1 MINGLDEKKNGWV
14 GMCMDGWKVQQF
26 VPEEGGYSCPV
37 VKSSLE
43 SAKADVPSLNPQ
55 EAQVQWQIQAF
66 PRTQSRLSLQLS
78 RSHS

>member
-55 EAQVQWQIQAF
+55 EAQWQIQAF
-66 PRTQSRLSLQLS
+66 PRTQSHLSLQLS